1 MPVAIVMD
9 FPGVALNPYVQVIAG
24 MGLRSGRP
32 AVPGGLFHRVTAT
45 DDGIRV
51 VEVWETKEQFET
63 LAQQR
68 IGPHTQDAGFHGPPT
83 TPFHEVDNYFTTLT
97 S

>member
-9 FPGVALNPYVQVIAG
+9 FPGAALDQYDQVIAG
-24 MGLRSGRP
+24 MGFRSGGP

-51 VEVWETKEQFET
+51 VDVWETNEQFEKF
-63 LAQQR
+63 AQEK

-83 TPFHEVDNYFTTLT
+83 TTFHEVDNYFTTPT

>member
-1 MPVAIVMD
+1 MVIALPATEIGGRMPVAIVMD
-9 FPGVALNPYVQVIAG
+9 LPGAALNQYDQVIAG

-32 AVPGGLFHRVTAT
+32 AVPGGLFHRVTAA
-45 DDGIRV
+45 DDGILV

-68 IGPHTQDAGFHGPPT
+68 IGPHT
-83 TPFHEVDNYFTTLT
+83 
-97 S
+97 